1 MEILEFALEK
11 ERLSREYYHQLA
23 EKTDN
28 VGLRNIFEMLVS
40 EEDKHCHLIEQM
52 RNNIPGEL
60 TETNV
65 LSNAKEIFNN
75 IKESAEKFD
84 FNISEIEL
92 YREAR
97 KKERKS
103 RQFYIEKALE
113 VQDAYQQDIFYK
125 LADEEQKHY
134 MVLDNICEFVSEPE
148 CYLENAEFVHLAD

>member
-1 MEILEFALEK
+1 
-11 ERLSREYYHQLA
+11 
-23 EKTDN
+23 
-28 VGLRNIFEMLVS
+28 MLV
-40 EEDKHCHLIEQM
+40 EQEDKHCHLIERM

-84 FNISEIEL
+84 FNISEIDL

-97 KKERKS
+97 EKERKS
-103 RQFYIEKALE
+103 REFYLEKALE
-113 VQDAYQQDIFYK
+113 VEDIYQEEVFYK

-134 MVLDNICEFVSEPE
+134 MVLDNICDFVSEPE
-148 CYLENAEFVHLAD
+148 CYLENAEFVHLGDYPV